1 MWVLCSTYPWF
12 SSVALIQSRNDCETE
27 LVNLDTISRIC
38 IMPDYGKNGYTSN
51 DKILCYGVIAISNRM
66 IGLGAYLSLDEARDA
81 LMSLTEALEQGI
93 PAFRMPTS
101 TVEGKKV

>member
-38 IMPDYGKNGYTSN
+38 IMPDYGKM
-51 DKILCYGVIAISNRM
+51 AIQAM
-66 IGLGAYLSLDEARDA
+66 IRYCV
-81 LMSLTEALEQGI
+81 M
-93 PAFRMPTS
+93 
-101 TVEGKKV
+101 V